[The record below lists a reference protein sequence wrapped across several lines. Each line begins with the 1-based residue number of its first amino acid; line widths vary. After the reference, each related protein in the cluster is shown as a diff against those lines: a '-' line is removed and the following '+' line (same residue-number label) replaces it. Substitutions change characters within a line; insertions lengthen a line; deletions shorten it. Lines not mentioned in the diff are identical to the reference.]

1 MTFEPILPIKYIYL
15 FTILFFVSIIISQ
28 FYKIKNLYLRI
39 LTFLVLLIFISNPK
53 VDKKDAEYY
62 KDIVIVVSDITQ
74 SIIETKKTEEVLS
87 IQRNIS
93 NQISKIGNLEQINIK
108 LSNNN
113 EIEKN
118 NEIELQNLS
127 FLRKLI
133 ML

>member
-1 MTFEPILPIKYIYL
+1 MIFEPILPIKYIYL
-15 FTILFFVSIIISQ
+15 FTVLFFVSIIISQ

-39 LTFLVLLIFISNPK
+39 LTFLVLLIFILNPK
-53 VDKKDAEYY
+53 VEKKEAEYY
-62 KDIVIVVSDITQ
+62 KDIVLVVSDITQ

-93 NQISKIGNLEQINIK
+93 NQLSKIGNIEQINIK
-108 LSNNN
+108 LSNTN

-118 NEIELQNLS
+118 NEIELQTYL
-127 FLRKLI
+127 LRKLI